1 MTIPR
6 RITDWVSSKIGAASG
21 NAGTYPVADAK
32 LEASGGSPRRQM
44 QCPKCQHENP
54 SEAKF
59 CEACAAPLARLC
71 PNCKAPASPSAK
83 YCSQCGHALSSNGD
97 NNRYSSPRNYTPQ
110 HLVDKILTSRAALE
124 GERKQVTVLFAD
136 IKGSMEVITDR
147 DLEDAQRLLHA
158 VVERMIEAVHRY
170 EGTVNSVLGDGI
182 MALFGAPLAHEDH
195 AVRACYAALS
205 MQESIARYSD
215 EVQRTHG
222 VPIMVRVGVNS
233 GEIVISAIGNDL
245 HMEYTVVG
253 QTVHLAS
260 RMEQMAKP
268 GSVITTADTHHL
280 AEGYIAMKSL
290 GPVPVKGLADPVQI
304 YEVTGAGPARTR
316 LQAAAGRGLTR
327 FVGRDVELE
336 QLRRAQQLASQ
347 GHGEIVAIIGQAG
360 VGKSR
365 LMHEFIH
372 SDETRKWLVL
382 ESNSTS
388 YGHATPYLPIIE
400 LLRDYFKIDAREDK
414 QSIREKVSGKI
425 LTLNPSLQDAIL
437 PVLDLLNALDD
448 DHPFRALDPQQHRQ
462 STYQAIIRLVLSEN
476 RVQPIVAIF
485 EDLHWYDSLTL
496 GLLNELVVRAQ
507 DARLLLVVSYRPEYR
522 DEWKNRPNYRQLH
535 LNPLASESLAALLQ
549 ALLGSNPNLQILK
562 NFLMQRASGNPFFV
576 EEIVRALVDTGVI
589 EGARSN
595 YRLAKPFAS
604 HEIPP
609 TVQAVLAARIDAL
622 PAAEKRLLQE
632 ASVIGHDVL
641 FALLRAISGLPE
653 DELRGLLDDVQ
664 ASEFLY
670 ATQLFPDLQYTFT
683 HSLTHDVTYNGVL
696 LERRR
701 DIHARIV
708 DAIEK
713 LYAGQLG
720 EQVERLAH
728 HAVRGDLKEKAVHYL
743 RQSGVKAAA
752 RSALT
757 DAQACFEQ
765 ALDILK
771 TQPESRSTLEQGFEV
786 RLELRPVLRQLGE
799 GRQMLEHLRE
809 AEAIAMRLQDD
820 RRRGQACSFMTT
832 AYAGVDELD
841 EAQATGSRALE
852 IAERLGDLKLRLI
865 TTSFLEQVC
874 CYRGEYGHVVDLA
887 TGNLA
892 ALPAEWVNE
901 HFGMA
906 IPVSVFDRAWLI
918 MSLSELGRFAE
929 AAKYEAEVIQIADST
944 EYAFSIGWAHLGA
957 SMPHLLKG
965 DWIKARALVE
975 HWIATLRT
983 GNVAIHMPWAVAAS
997 AWALAQIGETEQA
1010 LERVHEA
1017 EELLERQAAHGIVG
1031 HRGWAYQAVGR
1042 ACLVLGRLDKAR
1054 QLAER
1059 AIGTSQHQ
1067 PGFAAHAL
1075 HLLGDLAFQPDRFDP
1090 ENSTAH
1096 YREALAQAQKHGMRP
1111 LMAHCHFGLGKVY
1124 SRIGKP
1130 EAHKHLATA
1139 ATMYREMDMAFWLKQ
1154 VEI

>member
-1 MTIPR
+1 M
-6 RITDWVSSKIGAASG
+6 K
-21 NAGTYPVADAK
+21 
-32 LEASGGSPRRQM
+32 
-44 QCPKCQHENP
+44 CPKCQHENVVD
-54 SEAKF
+54 AKF
-59 CEACAAPLARLC
+59 CEACATLLARLC
-71 PNCKAPASPSAK
+71 TNCGSPVSATAK
-83 YCSQCGHALSSNGD
+83 YCSQCGQALNAAAD
-97 NNRYSSPRNYTPQ
+97 DARYSSPRDYTPQ
-110 HLVDKILTSRAALE
+110 HLVDKILTTKAALE

-147 DLEDAQRLLHA
+147 DLEDAQKLLHA

-170 EGTVNSVLGDGI
+170 EGTVNSVMGDGI

-195 AVRACYAALS
+195 AVRACYAALQ

-268 GSVITTADTHHL
+268 GSVLTTTDTRRL

-290 GPVPVKGLADPVQI
+290 GPVPVKGLAEPVPI
-304 YEVTGAGPARTR
+304 FEVTGAGPARTR

-347 GHGEIVAIIGQAG
+347 GHGQVVAIVGQAG

-372 SDETRKWLVL
+372 SDPPGGWLVL
-382 ESNSTS
+382 EANSTS
-388 YGHATPYLPIIE
+388 YGHATPYLPVTE
-400 LLRDYFKIDAREDK
+400 LLRDYFHVDAQEDT

-448 DHPFRALDPQQHRQ
+448 DHPFRSLDPQQHRQ
-462 STYQAIIRLVLSEN
+462 KTYQAITRLLLSES
-476 RVQPIVAIF
+476 RVQPVTAIF

-496 GLLNELVVRAQ
+496 GLLHELVVQAQ
-507 DARLLLVVSYRPEYR
+507 ESRLLLVVSYRPEFR
-522 DEWKNRPNYRQLH
+522 DEWRNRPNYRQLH
-535 LNPLASESLAALLQ
+535 LDPLASESLAALLQ

-562 NFLMQRASGNPFFV
+562 SFLMQRASGNPFFV

-595 YRLAKPFAS
+595 YRLAKPFAG
-604 HEIPP
+604 HEVPP

-641 FALLRAISGLPE
+641 FALLRAISGLQE

-713 LYAGQLG
+713 LYAGRLG
-720 EQVERLAH
+720 EQIERLAH

-743 RQSGVKAAA
+743 RQSGAKAAA
-752 RSALT
+752 RSALA

-765 ALDILK
+765 ALGILR
-771 TQPESRSTLEQGFEV
+771 TQPESITTLEQGFEI

-799 GRQMLEHLRE
+799 GRQMLDHLRE
-809 AEAIAMRLQDD
+809 AEAIALRLQDD
-820 RRRGQACSFMTT
+820 HRRGQVCTFMTT
-832 AYAGVDELD
+832 AFASVDELD
-841 EAQATGSRALE
+841 EALASGARALE
-852 IAERLGDLKLRLI
+852 IAERLGDLKLRLLS
-865 TTSFLEQVC
+865 TSYLEQVH
-874 CYRGEYGHVVDLA
+874 CYRGDYAHVVDLA
-887 TGNLA
+887 TNNIA
-892 ALPAEWVNE
+892 ALPADWVNE

-906 IPVSVFDRAWLI
+906 IPVAVFDRAWLI
-918 MSLSELGRFAE
+918 MSLAELGRFAE
-929 AAKYEAEVIQIADST
+929 AAKYETEAIQIADAT

-965 DWIKARALVE
+965 DWLTARTLVE

-983 GNVAIHMPWAVAAS
+983 GNVAIHLPWAVASS
-997 AWALAQIGETEQA
+997 AWALAQLGDADRA

-1017 EELLERQAAHGIVG
+1017 EELLERQAARGIVG
-1031 HRGWAYQAVGR
+1031 HRGWAYHAVGR
-1042 ACLVLGRLDKAR
+1042 ACLLLGRTDKAR

-1059 AIGTSQHQ
+1059 AVGTSQHQ

-1075 HLLGDLAFQPDRFDP
+1075 HLLGDLASQPDRFDP

-1096 YREALAQAQKHGMRP
+1096 YREALALAQKHGMRP
-1111 LMAHCHFGLGKVY
+1111 LIAHCHLGLGKVY
-1124 SRIGKP
+1124 DQIGKP
-1130 EAHKHLATA
+1130 EAHKNLAIA
-1139 ATMYREMDMAFWLKQ
+1139 VKMYREMDMAFWLKQ
-1154 VEI
+1154 AEG